1 MRFVNEV
8 IEQLNR
14 MSEKEK
20 EDWIISQARL
30 VEEKS
35 QQDFLMSLSGEK
47 KIMYMPG
54 QKDIE
59 EFCEKVEKGYIYL
72 EYVAHYYEFDDD
84 GRYMDEWQVWFNDPS
99 GVMPF
104 LNKVLRGCH
113 DLLILNENK
122 AVADILD
129 RVCRLEFR
137 VEEAEESE
145 DMDYEGSFTIE
156 DAIREGKMPMDIRD
170 VGTDWVTSVV
180 RLTDRWDGKELA
192 KILVRL
198 FEQPVC
204 GKINPSVLNKE
215 VIPED
220 LFSHMLTILDAE
232 ILNEEIMCS
241 KMFPDEGDSAEKVQ
255 FERKL
260 KKKQEMA
267 EDIRANCLAA
277 VHGDAAR

>member
-1 MRFVNEV
+1 MRFINQV
-8 IEQLNR
+8 IEQLNG

-30 VEEKS
+30 TEEKS

-47 KIMYMPG
+47 KIMYMPSRR
-54 QKDIE
+54 DIE
-59 EFCEKVEKGYIYL
+59 AFCERVEKGFIYL
-72 EYVAHYYEFDDD
+72 EYVARYYEFDDD
-84 GRYMDEWQVWFNDPS
+84 GRYMDEWQVWYNDPA

-104 LNKVLRGCH
+104 LNKIFKGCH

-122 AVADILD
+122 TVADILD

-145 DMDYEGSFTIE
+145 DFDYEGAFTIE
-156 DAIREGKMPMDIRD
+156 DAIREGKMSVDIQS

-180 RLTDRWDGKELA
+180 RLTDRWDGRELA
-192 KILVRL
+192 KILVSL

-204 GKINPSVLNKE
+204 RTINPSVLCKE

-220 LFSHMLTILDAE
+220 LFPQMLEILDAE
-232 ILNEEIMCS
+232 IMNEEIMFS
-241 KMFPDEGDSAEKVQ
+241 KMFPDDADSMEKEL
-255 FERKL
+255 FEKKL

-267 EDIRANCLAA
+267 ADIRANCLAA
-277 VHGDAAR
+277 GHETMPQ